1 MLSCQQKANITDK
14 HHHGDSYLARQL
26 KPYEK
31 NTTYTI
37 TANASGSCLA
47 KLQARSD
54 GCVKNS
60 IQ

>member
-1 MLSCQQKANITDK
+1 MIDK
-14 HHHGDSYLARQL
+14 SHYEDSYLARQL